1 MAPSP
6 QLVVTLGPASAGLVG
21 ELAGSGATAFRL
33 NASHLGVGALVE
45 WLERVRAAAPAV
57 PVVVDLQGAKMR
69 VGDCASRRVARGER
83 VRFALTPAAPD
94 DVPLPHPELFQAV
107 RPGEVLSCDDD
118 RLRCEVERAEE
129 GLLVARWL
137 GDGLLSPRRGLNRA
151 SHPVEPRG
159 PGERDLA
166 QLAAARPF
174 GPVSFAWSFM
184 TDGREAAWVR
194 EAAPGCPVVGKVE
207 RAEAVTALDRLLAA
221 VDEAWICR
229 GDLGAQLG
237 PRALARFVADWRPP
251 ASGPPVLMAGQVL
264 HHLAGHADPTRSE
277 VCHLFD
283 LLARGYAGI
292 VLSDET
298 AVGAA
303 PLEAVRVAR
312 RLLDELR

>member
-1 MAPSP
+1 MS
-6 QLVVTLGPASAGLVG
+6 QLVVTLGPASAGLIH
-21 ELAGSGATAFRL
+21 ELARAGATAFRL
-33 NASHLGVGALVE
+33 NGSHLEVAALVE
-45 WLERVRAAAPAV
+45 WLERVRAAAPAL

-69 VGDCASRRVARGER
+69 LGDLTQRRVARGEL
-83 VRFALTPAAPD
+83 VRFALRPAAAD
-94 DVPLPHPELFQAV
+94 DVPLPHPELFLAV

-137 GDGLLSPRRGLNRA
+137 GEGVLAPRKGLNRA
-151 SHPVEPRG
+151 THPVEPEG
-159 PGERDLA
+159 PGERDRA
-166 QLAAARPF
+166 QLAAAQRF
-174 GPVSFAWSFM
+174 GPVAFAWSFM

-207 RAEAVTALDRLLAA
+207 RAEAVTGIDRVLAA
-221 VDEAWICR
+221 VDAAWICR

-237 PRALARFVADWRPP
+237 PRALARFVAGWRPP

-264 HHLAGHADPTRSE
+264 HHLASHVDPTRSE